1 VGEDPDTDYSD
12 YGLLL
17 GDAAAHPL
25 RAPVRPRAGFVLKI
39 AVVAGLLVALVLIL
53 AGVPQLVGDDGTAGP
68 VRNLGKVSLEPV
80 PGDLPRVV
88 AEIGQSSRVQ
98 AVVLR
103 EVGPRVYRPALTRR
117 LGVVEAG
124 TVTLELGSGHASD
137 GAAPG
142 QVLDTS
148 RMIPFTV
155 VPGQGGG
162 LTPGRYTVTVQMRS
176 VD

>member
-1 VGEDPDTDYSD
+1 VGEDQDTD

-17 GDAAAHPL
+17 GDAGTQGL
-25 RAPVRPRAGFVLKI
+25 RAPVRVRADFVLKI

-53 AGVPQLVGDDGTAGP
+53 AGVPLLAADDGTAGP
-68 VRNLGKVSLEPV
+68 VRNLGKVVLEPV

-88 AEIGQSSRVQ
+88 AEVGQTSRVQ
-98 AVVLR
+98 AMVLR
-103 EVGPRVYRPALTRR
+103 EVGPQVYRPVLTRR

-137 GAAPG
+137 GLAPG
-142 QVLDTS
+142 DVLDTS

-162 LTPGRYTVTVQMRS
+162 LAPGRYTVTVQMRS